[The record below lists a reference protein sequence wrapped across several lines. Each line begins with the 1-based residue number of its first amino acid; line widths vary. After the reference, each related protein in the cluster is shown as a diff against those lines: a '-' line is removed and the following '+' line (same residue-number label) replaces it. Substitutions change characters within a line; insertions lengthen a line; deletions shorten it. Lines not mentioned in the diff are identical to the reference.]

1 MEVIRKFIDA
11 NSLMSIMA
19 LPEAFRNRKLEV
31 IVLPTDEESAIQQKP
46 DVAGIVQS
54 LVGAIPHTDMTL
66 SELRDERLGKYEAAI
81 DTNVVLDVLLRREP
95 FFRAAAEVLNLTQR
109 DEVREYVSA
118 SAITDIYYIA
128 NKQMKDRDAVRDLL
142 KRLLMVVSVAA
153 VSEREIQNALN
164 LAWGDFED
172 SV

>member
-66 SELRDERLGKYEAAI
+66 SELRDERLGKYEAARHC
-81 DTNVVLDVLLRREP
+81 LK
-95 FFRAAAEVLNLTQR
+95 
-109 DEVREYVSA
+109 
-118 SAITDIYYIA
+118 
-128 NKQMKDRDAVRDLL
+128 NKACTKATRTV
-142 KRLLMVVSVAA
+142 K
-153 VSEREIQNALN
+153 
-164 LAWGDFED
+164 
-172 SV
+172 